1 MGFLRYWKDRPAEEM
16 QGNLLQPSGEG
27 EILIDRG
34 EPSRLTSYHRLHGE
48 LKKRGADNRT
58 HAQINHLQ
66 NIEILGD
73 DHRELYD
80 ELGLTTGQRAK
91 LPKEA
96 KEALM
101 VGDIAAF
108 HQIMKDDAQGSSALV
123 ESSYKGFKQARKLFP
138 W

>member
-1 MGFLRYWKDRPAEEM
+1 MGFLSYWKGRPKDEVQGDLFKPPEE
-16 QGNLLQPSGEG
+16 GD
-27 EILIDRG
+27 EIVDRG
-34 EPSRLTSYHRLHGE
+34 EPTRLTSYHRLHGE
-48 LKKRGADNRT
+48 LKRRGADNRT

-66 NIEILGD
+66 NVELLGD

-108 HQIMKDDAQGSSALV
+108 HQIMLDDAQGSSQLV
-123 ESSYKGFKQARKLFP
+123 ESSYKGFKRARKLFP